1 MATCSFSK
9 QFFAT
14 GIIFIENYFEM
25 FAELKGHFFLF
36 LGARELVPLIFAAKE
51 CRSQSG
57 FKKIE
62 VSPKK
67 LAAFCRNGE
76 REGREKVRRE

>member
-1 MATCSFSK
+1 M
-9 QFFAT
+9 
-14 GIIFIENYFEM
+14 
-25 FAELKGHFFLF
+25 
-36 LGARELVPLIFAAKE
+36 VPLIFAAKE

-62 VSPKK
+62 VSPKN

-76 REGREKVRRE
+76 RERGREQVRERGGLPSVCIWRDIVERAHKGER